1 MTREELGGRPCDIT
15 KEGGKIKIVFHPI
28 SPNAKN
34 PDAILFTLKI
44 SNADLALL
52 KGSISSDN
60 MNEISERPCDITH
73 EGSNRTIV
81 FHPISPNAKN
91 PKANLFTLKI
101 SNADIAKLKK
111 AI

>member
-1 MTREELGGRPCDIT
+1 MAREELGGRPCDIT

-44 SNADLALL
+44 SNAD
-52 KGSISSDN
+52 
-60 MNEISERPCDITH
+60 
-73 EGSNRTIV
+73 
-81 FHPISPNAKN
+81 
-91 PKANLFTLKI
+91 
-101 SNADIAKLKK
+101 IAKLKK